1 MTITLI
7 TIAILIALFALYSN
21 ETEKAPETLQEILTN
36 IYTEDREMS
45 LRTGSIV
52 EYKGVEYKYILVGN
66 NKTWMPKKKK

>member
-1 MTITLI
+1 MAITLI

-21 ETEKAPETLQEILTN
+21 ETEKPLQEILTD

>member
-7 TIAILIALFALYSN
+7 TIAILIGLLALYFS
-21 ETEKAPETLQEILTN
+21 ETEKPLQEILTD

>member
-7 TIAILIALFALYSN
+7 TIAILIGLLALYFS
-21 ETEKAPETLQEILTN
+21 ETEKPLQEILTN
-36 IYTEDREMS
+36 IYTEDMEMS

-52 EYKGVEYKYILVGN
+52 EYKGVEYKYILIGN

>member
-1 MTITLI
+1 MTIIFI

-21 ETEKAPETLQEILTN
+21 ETEKPLQEILTD

-52 EYKGVEYKYILVGN
+52 EYKGVEYKYLLIGN